1 MKKKTIKL
9 MAALLL
15 GTGIMA
21 TGCLSNKNEST
32 PIPSPSGTFDG
43 QFRVLRKKTTGAGY
57 DTVQRDTIRLTIKP
71 DSGYKVTGDT
81 TEHAGSHGSY
91 EYNYY
96 YIGFDDATYKTTS
109 PKRHLDGV
117 YQYYYDGKIFQIAR
131 NYSDTLKLQYDL
143 KKAN

>member
-15 GTGIMA
+15 GTGIMV
-21 TGCLSNKNEST
+21 TGCLSDKSDNT
-32 PIPSPSGTFDG
+32 PLPSPSGKFDG
-43 QFRVLRKKTTGAGY
+43 QFRMLRKKTTGSGY
-57 DTVQRDTIRLTIKP
+57 DTVKKETIRLTIKP

-81 TEHAGSHGSY
+81 ILHAGSHGSY

-96 YIGFDDATYKTTS
+96 YIGFDDVTS
-109 PKRHLDGV
+109 TSAKSHLDGV
-117 YQYYYDGKIFQIAR
+117 YQYYYDGTIFQIAR
-131 NYSDTLKLQYDL
+131 NYADTLKLQYDL